1 MNIIVMHDENNL
13 IINIKSRGFRAPAP
27 PQTFLYLHKEKS
39 AKEMHPVGYF
49 ARNFSVA
56 VELALRLCQ
65 DGLRTVLA
73 DYPKKLLTHWQPIWG
88 LNSTKI
94 KNLVILFLFLFIN
107 CLFAEKEMRIIS
119 LTPATTEILFALG
132 LDKNI
137 VAVTT
142 YCNYPPEA
150 ENKEKIG
157 SFSNPDIEKIFS
169 LKPNII
175 FITGQEQN
183 KLNQKLKGLGLNT
196 FQVDPKTIKEIIVS
210 IRDIGE
216 ITNKKAEAKV
226 LIKRIS
232 DRIDYYKNKT
242 KKIIKKPRVFIEI
255 YSKPFMTVN
264 KDTFI
269 NDIFDVI
276 GCKNIFEDLTL
287 SYSQISAESIVERN
301 PEWIIVL
308 SMQDSKDVLK
318 RGWGS
323 VDAIRNKN
331 IVDDIN
337 PDVFLRPGPR
347 VIEGMDILYKVIFEK
362 SKNH

>member
-1 MNIIVMHDENNL
+1 MTSCLDVILIPIYLEKNLELSCFTQHYVFNMKNL
-13 IINIKSRGFRAPAP
+13 IILCL
-27 PQTFLYLHKEKS
+27 FLY
-39 AKEMHPVGYF
+39 GDF
-49 ARNFSVA
+49 
-56 VELALRLCQ
+56 
-65 DGLRTVLA
+65 
-73 DYPKKLLTHWQPIWG
+73 
-88 LNSTKI
+88 
-94 KNLVILFLFLFIN
+94 
-107 CLFAEKEMRIIS
+107 LFAEKEMRIIS

-142 YCNYPPEA
+142 YCNYPPEVK
-150 ENKEKIG
+150 NKEKVG

-169 LKPNII
+169 LKPDII
-175 FITGQEQN
+175 FTTDQEQN
-183 KLNQKLKGLGLNT
+183 KLNQKLKGLGLNI
-196 FQVDPKTIKEIIVS
+196 FCVDPKTIKGIIVS
-210 IRDIGE
+210 IKKIGDV
-216 ITNKKAEAKV
+216 TGRNKEAESLVNK
-226 LIKRIS
+226 IKGKIN
-232 DRIDYYKNKT
+232 YYKSKT
-242 KKIIKKPRVFIEI
+242 EKIKKKPRVFIEI

-347 VIEGMDILYKVIFEK
+347 IIEGMDILYKVIFEK